1 MSSVYRKR
9 LQAIR
14 ERLRDEALDA
24 MIIQSPINRR
34 YMSGFTGSAGTLVI
48 SQHHTWLLVDF
59 RYVEQAKAQVDTI
72 QVERVDK
79 PLEDLGRLLADHQLH
94 RVAFEAGHLTVHEH
108 QRLAEVVNQV
118 RWEPRVD
125 WIETL
130 RGVKDDEEVAAIQ
143 KAVDVA
149 DAAFEHIVDFLRPGV
164 TEREVALE
172 LEFFMRRKGAESLA
186 FPSIVASGPNGAL
199 PHAVPSDRRIERG
212 DLVTLDFGCVVDGYC
227 SDITRTV
234 AIGDPDAKS
243 RDLYALVLRAQLAAM
258 EAIQPGVE
266 AREVDRVARDIISE
280 AGYGDYFGHGL
291 GHGLGMN
298 VHEEFPRLSPRGEV
312 VLQPG
317 MVSSVEPGIYI
328 PGWGGIRIEDLVVVT
343 ETGCRILTQSSK
355 ELMTL

>member
-234 AIGDPDAKS
+234 AIGDPDEKS

>member
-149 DAAFEHIVDFLRPGV
+149 DAAFEHIIDFLRPGV

-234 AIGDPDAKS
+234 AIGDPDEKS

>member
-149 DAAFEHIVDFLRPGV
+149 DAAFEHIIDFLRPGV